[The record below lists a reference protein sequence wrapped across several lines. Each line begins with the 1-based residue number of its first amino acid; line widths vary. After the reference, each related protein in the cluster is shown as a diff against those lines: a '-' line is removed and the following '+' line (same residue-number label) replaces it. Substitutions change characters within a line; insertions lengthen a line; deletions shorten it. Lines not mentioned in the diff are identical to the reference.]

1 MKLSRL
7 MDSLPAT
14 DGREFTAEDRSLSS
28 EDPEITAIHYRSDQ
42 VVPGGLFVAVPGLK
56 ADGHDFIQDALDR
69 GAAAVVAQRPFGND
83 SRVRVVDNSRRMLG
97 ILGARFYKR
106 PSASLFLIGITGT
119 NGKTTTS
126 LLIEHVLAAAGFQ
139 VGVIGT
145 IDYHYAGKS
154 FPNPVTTP
162 ESLDLQRILA
172 EMRDHGVTHAVMEA
186 SSHAIDLDRIQSC
199 WLDLGVF
206 TNISQDHLDYHGD
219 MERYWACKKSL
230 FTRHLASGPK
240 KDRAAAVI
248 NFQDS
253 RGRVLAETL
262 SLPCVRVGQEPDC
275 DVRPDGVGY
284 DLTGIDGR
292 ILTPE
297 GGFDLSSSL
306 IGAHNLENILCA
318 AGVGSA
324 LGLSPPV
331 IKTGIESLR
340 CVPGRLEPVENGLGR
355 FVFVDYAHTPAA
367 LENVLTA
374 LKNLGGHRII
384 CIFGCGG
391 DRDRDKRPRMGEVV
405 GRLADLAVVTS
416 DNPRTE
422 PPLSIVEAIIPGI
435 RKSCPRFYDPV
446 DVADGFEN
454 KGFVVEPDRRRAISI
469 GISASRAGDI
479 VLLAGKGHETYQ
491 DVGGRTLHFDDRE
504 EAKRALEVL

>member
-7 MDSLPAT
+7 MDSLLAA
-14 DGREFTAEDRSLSS
+14 DGGGFSGENRSRTS
-28 EDPEITAIHYRSDQ
+28 EDPEINSIHYRSGD
-42 VVPGGLFVAVPGLK
+42 VIPGGLFVAVPGLK
-56 ADGHDFIQDALDR
+56 ADGHDFIQEALDR

-83 SRVRVVDNSRRMLG
+83 SRVKVVDNSRRMMG
-97 ILGARFYKR
+97 TLGARFYGN
-106 PSASLFLIGITGT
+106 PAEALFLIGITGT

-126 LLIEHVLAAAGFQ
+126 LLIEHILTAAEFQ

-154 FPNPVTTP
+154 FTNPVTTP

-172 EMRDHGVTHAVMEA
+172 EMRDHGVTHAVMET
-186 SSHAIDLDRIQSC
+186 SSHAIDLDRIQNC

-206 TNISQDHLDYHGD
+206 TNLSQDHLDYHGD
-219 MERYWACKKSL
+219 MDRYWACKKSL

-248 NFQDS
+248 NLQGS
-253 RGRVLAETL
+253 RGRALAETV
-262 SLPCVRVGQEPDC
+262 SVPCVRVGQEPGC
-275 DVRPDGVGY
+275 DIRPDGIRY
-284 DLTGIDGR
+284 DLTGITGR
-292 ILTPE
+292 ILIPD

-324 LGLSPPV
+324 LRLSPFV
-331 IKTGIESLR
+331 IQTGIESLR

-374 LKNLGGHRII
+374 LKHLGGYRII

-391 DRDRDKRPRMGEVV
+391 DRDRDKRPQMGEVV

-422 PPLSIVEAIIPGI
+422 APLSIVEAIIPGI
-435 RKSCPRFYDPV
+435 RKSCSRSYDPAE
-446 DVADGFEN
+446 VADGFEDQ
-454 KGFVVEPDRRRAISI
+454 GFVVEPDRRQAISI
-469 GISASRAGDI
+469 GISASRPGDI

-504 EAKRALEVL
+504 EAKRALEAL